1 MGFAGKTGQIRSAA
15 SDLDSERRLAQTR
28 PARLAG
34 VRRLIINADDFGL
47 TSGVNRG
54 ILESHQSGVVTS
66 STLMA
71 CGAQFQEGVALALQV
86 PRLSVGCHVV
96 LVDGAPVLSVEQ
108 LSSLAIAGSPPRFRE
123 SLIGFAGRAAAGRLD
138 QEQIEQEVTAQIQK
152 LQAAGID
159 VSHLDSHKHTHMFPV
174 VLRGMLRAAKNC
186 GVRAIRNPFEP
197 LVFAKVGSWKR
208 QFQLRILQR
217 YRETFR
223 NELAEA
229 AMVTPD
235 GCIGIAVTGGL
246 TLAAFQSLIEN
257 LPEGTWELVSHPGYI
272 DEDLDEIKTR
282 LRASREKE
290 LAILTSAAAKE
301 SLRRAQIELISYREL
316 AAK

>member
-1 MGFAGKTGQIRSAA
+1 
-15 SDLDSERRLAQTR
+15 
-28 PARLAG
+28 

-71 CGAQFQEGVALALQV
+71 CGAQFQEAVALASQV

-159 VSHLDSHKHTHMFPV
+159 VSHLDSHKHTHLFPV

-208 QFQLRILQR
+208 QFQLRMLQR
-217 YRETFR
+217 YRATFR
-223 NELAEA
+223 NELANA

-272 DEDLDEIKTR
+272 DEGLDEIKTR

-316 AAK
+316 AAN